1 MRVNEDATTD
11 RSFTATARRAQIVAA
26 TIETIAELGYAQ
38 TSFARI
44 AQRAGLSSTRLI
56 SYHFAGKRE
65 LIEQVVEELY
75 AEIGQFMAERLA
87 GRASAR
93 DLLHGYIEGNLEFV
107 AGHRTQMKAL
117 LGIFLAGALD
127 YDPETTELVVLTPVE
142 RILRQG
148 QESGEFRDFD
158 VRVVAASVQ
167 RSLDGIPLLLESHP
181 ELDLA
186 VCAAELCTLFD
197 LATRNTSNT
206 GDISNSSDT
215 NGGRT

>member
-1 MRVNEDATTD
+1 MRVSKQAGTVD

-26 TIETIAELGYAQ
+26 TIETIAVLGYAQ

-44 AQRAGLSSTRLI
+44 AERAGLSSTRLI

-65 LIEQVVEELY
+65 LIEQVLSELY
-75 AEIGQFMAERLA
+75 TEIGEFMAAQLA
-87 GRASAR
+87 GRTSAR
-93 DLLHGYIEGNLEFV
+93 DLLLGYIEGNLKFI

-117 LGIFLAGALD
+117 LGIFLAGDLD
-127 YDPETTELVVLTPVE
+127 YDPKSTELVVLDPIE

-158 VRVVAASVQ
+158 PRVVAASVR
-167 RSLDGIPLLLESHP
+167 RSVDGIPMLLEAHP

-186 VCAAELCTLFD
+186 ACAAELCTLYD
-197 LATRNTSNT
+197 LATRN
-206 GDISNSSDT
+206 DP
-215 NGGRT
+215 GGTT